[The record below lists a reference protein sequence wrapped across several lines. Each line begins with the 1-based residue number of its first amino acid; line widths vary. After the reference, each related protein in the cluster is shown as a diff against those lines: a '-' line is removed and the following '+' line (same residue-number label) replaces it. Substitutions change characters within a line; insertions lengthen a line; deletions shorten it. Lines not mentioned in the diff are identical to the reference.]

1 VKAITSLLNIVLIVL
16 PLFSVVFASSYYYN
30 AYEFT
35 ELILAQPIKRST
47 LFFSQFV
54 GVGAALS
61 LSFIFGCGIPVLI
74 FFRDSSALI
83 LLCCGLALTWVF
95 TAIAFLAVVYARDKT
110 KGIGIALLLWFYFV
124 FIYDAL
130 VLLFLFNFSNY
141 PLEKMLMMLT
151 FLNPVDLTRIIMLM
165 QLDMAAI
172 MGYTGA
178 LFTQF
183 LGSSTGLVWC
193 FFALLLW
200 IAVPFI
206 LAQRKF
212 TRKDI

>member
-1 VKAITSLLNIVLIVL
+1 
-16 PLFSVVFASSYYYN
+16 
-30 AYEFT
+30 
-35 ELILAQPIKRST
+35 
-47 LFFSQFV
+47 
-54 GVGAALS
+54 
-61 LSFIFGCGIPVLI
+61 
-74 FFRDSSALI
+74 
-83 LLCCGLALTWVF
+83 VF

>member
-1 VKAITSLLNIVLIVL
+1 MKLVKYVFLDILRSKILIAYAVFLIAISSGLFMISAEPVKAITSLLNIVLIVL

-83 LLCCGLALTWVF
+83 A
-95 TAIAFLAVVYARDKT
+95 D
-110 KGIGIALLLWFYFV
+110 
-124 FIYDAL
+124 
-130 VLLFLFNFSNY
+130 
-141 PLEKMLMMLT
+141 
-151 FLNPVDLTRIIMLM
+151 
-165 QLDMAAI
+165 
-172 MGYTGA
+172 
-178 LFTQF
+178 
-183 LGSSTGLVWC
+183 
-193 FFALLLW
+193 
-200 IAVPFI
+200 
-206 LAQRKF
+206 
-212 TRKDI
+212 